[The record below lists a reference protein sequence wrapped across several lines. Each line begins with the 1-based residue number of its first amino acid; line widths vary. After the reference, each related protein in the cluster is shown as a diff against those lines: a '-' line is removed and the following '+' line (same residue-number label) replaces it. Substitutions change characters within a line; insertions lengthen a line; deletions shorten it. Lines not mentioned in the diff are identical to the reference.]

1 MGEKGRDE
9 KQTGKILSVMD
20 LNANAKRNRN
30 RSYRAE
36 EGKGRG
42 NFRPS

>member
-20 LNANAKRNRN
+20 LNANAKRT
-30 RSYRAE
+30 
-36 EGKGRG
+36 KQK
-42 NFRPS
+42 PQL